1 VVGQAIALG
10 LSPTPPYNDVLSHFT
25 EKSRVQIIKYPH
37 PTLRHKSKPLK
48 RVDQELKQIIA
59 EMFELMYS
67 HQGIGLAANQV
78 DLPYRLFIIN
88 VKGDPAEEGEA
99 KVFLNPVIT
108 KKSGSAEAQEGCLSF
123 PDIWAPVRRPEK
135 IVVSAYGI
143 DGQEFSYEMDG
154 LYARAVQHE
163 IDHLDGIVFIDR
175 LSEANKLAVREDLEE
190 LAREFESS
198 RRLGT
203 METDEQIAARLKEL
217 ESART

>member
-1 VVGQAIALG
+1 M
-10 LSPTPPYNDVLSHFT
+10 LSHFT